1 MTPPQRSRN
10 DLLPDSATVEE
21 IIFFDD
27 NIVATPYVLTDLTIV
42 ANIQNQQL
50 VGSQVK
56 AGKERMVEEEPVIIK
71 LLPAEVIE
79 SIDRLI

>member
-27 NIVATPYVLTDLTIV
+27 DIVATPYVLTDLTIV

-56 AGKERMVEEEPVIIK
+56 AGKE
-71 LLPAEVIE
+71 
-79 SIDRLI
+79 

>member
-27 NIVATPYVLTDLTIV
+27 DIVATPYVLTDLTIV

-56 AGKERMVEEEPVIIK
+56 AGKEWMVEEEPVIIK

>member
-10 DLLPDSATVEE
+10 DLLPDNATVEE

-27 NIVATPYVLTDLTIV
+27 DIVATPYVLTDLTIV

-50 VGSQVK
+50 VSSQVK
-56 AGKERMVEEEPVIIK
+56 AGKEWMVEEEPVIIK
-71 LLPAEVIE
+71 LLPTKVIE